1 MTDLMNNDPLYLSIL
16 EILAVTVLIDQE
28 ERDSELIEFTHAG
41 VVINQYLFPDTIVSR
56 DCLLNWYK
64 ENKSRIETSLLAS
77 DADDYKISVLSAVKD
92 KAAQKKTLSSMFIIA
107 VCDYEL
113 HDEESDFIKKAV
125 SVWQTTMPNAQ
136 DLDKVA

>member
-28 ERDSELIEFTHAG
+28 ERDTELIEFTHAG

-56 DCLLNWYK
+56 ECLLRWY
-64 ENKSRIETSLLAS
+64 EQNKQRIEASLSGS
-77 DADDYKISVLSAVKD
+77 DAHKYKLAVLSAIKGSAV
-92 KAAQKKTLSSMFIIA
+92 QKKVLSSMFVIA
-107 VCDYEL
+107 VCDYEF
-113 HDEESDFIKKAV
+113 HDEESDFIKIALKI
-125 SVWQTTMPNAQ
+125 WQTTMPNAQ